1 MAEGENMKLSTSE
14 KAGKL
19 TIAIGGEL
27 DHHGAR
33 EAARRIEE
41 TIEASVPRDCVID
54 LRELRFMDS
63 SGIAIILRVYKRLN
77 AIGGRLTVENV
88 PEQPM
93 RVLDASGIDRMI
105 DINAMQTERPV

>member
-1 MAEGENMKLSTSE
+1 MRLMTTE
-14 KAGKL
+14 KSGKL
-19 TIAIGGEL
+19 TIVLAGEL

-33 EAARRIEE
+33 ETARKIEE
-41 TIEASVPRDCVID
+41 TIEAALPHDCVLD
-54 LRELRFMDS
+54 LGELRFMDS
-63 SGIAIILRVYKRLN
+63 SGIAIILRVYKRLS

-105 DINAMQTERPV
+105 AVSPMETRQ